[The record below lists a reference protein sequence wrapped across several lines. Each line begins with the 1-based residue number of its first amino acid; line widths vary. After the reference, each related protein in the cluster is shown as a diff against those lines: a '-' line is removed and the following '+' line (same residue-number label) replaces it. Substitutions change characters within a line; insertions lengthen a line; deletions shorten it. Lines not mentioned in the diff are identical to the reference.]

1 MRKPSFVP
9 GILGLP
15 RPRFSLDLRQSGYR
29 KGHKVHTM
37 RNAPFAT
44 FIALMAA
51 GSLAQAQTVTLED
64 FDFGDSA
71 VSAPIAKEADS
82 GLAACLLDP
91 GKCDKAGVSVGNALS
106 IDDVVNLGII
116 DRSEVAAQPAAAG
129 TTTTANPQATALPS
143 IDIEIF
149 FDYNAA
155 DIRAD
160 QYPRLNEL
168 AQTLAQPEFSGFT
181 IAFIGHTDAKGS
193 AAYNRDLSY
202 RRARSVAAFVEGV
215 AGVPAGRVTATGIG
229 SDRLKTQNDP
239 FSALNRRVQ
248 LVLIPRT

>member
-1 MRKPSFVP
+1 MRTAK
-9 GILGLP
+9 
-15 RPRFSLDLRQSGYR
+15 
-29 KGHKVHTM
+29 T
-37 RNAPFAT
+37 APFAALIVL
-44 FIALMAA
+44 IAAA
-51 GSLAQAQTVTLED
+51 GLAQAQTVTLDD

-71 VSAPIAKEADS
+71 APAPKATVATG
-82 GLAACLLDP
+82 GLATCLLDP
-91 GKCDKAGVSVGNALS
+91 TKCEAEGVSAGGALS

-116 DRSEVAAQPAAAG
+116 DRSEVAAQPVAAAG
-129 TTTTANPQATALPS
+129 TAPAVNPPPMALPS

-168 AQTLAQPEFSGFT
+168 AQTLAQPEFAGFT

-248 LVLIPRT
+248 LVLIPRN